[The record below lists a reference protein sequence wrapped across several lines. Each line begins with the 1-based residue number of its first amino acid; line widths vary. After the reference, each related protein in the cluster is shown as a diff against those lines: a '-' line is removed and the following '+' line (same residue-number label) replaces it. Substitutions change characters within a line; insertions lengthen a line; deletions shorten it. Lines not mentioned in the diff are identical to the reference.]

1 MKLKSETKQVIDFLK
16 HRHDCAFSDKTVTE
30 TCKLLNL
37 NFDMVQ
43 RALIRL
49 QRANVI
55 GRDSRGPRSSYEYPA
70 RIGLGD
76 IINAV
81 EGIALT
87 HRETIVDA
95 LNKVQVW
102 KIKSKIK

>member
-16 HRHDCAFSDKTVTE
+16 HRHDCAFPDKTVTE
-30 TCKLLNL
+30 VCKMLNL

-49 QRANVI
+49 HKQNVI
-55 GRDSRGPRSSYEYPA
+55 GRDSRGKGSSYEYPA

-76 IINAV
+76 IVNAV
-81 EGIALT
+81 EGINLD
-87 HRETIVDA
+87 HSNFIRDA
-95 LNKVQVW
+95 LNKVG
-102 KIKSKIK
+102 I

>member
-1 MKLKSETKQVIDFLK
+1 MKLKSETKQVITFLK
-16 HRHDCAFSDKTVTE
+16 HRHDCAFPDKTVTE
-30 TCKLLNL
+30 VCKLLDL

-55 GRDSRGPRSSYEYPA
+55 GRDSRGPRSNYEYPS

-76 IINAV
+76 IVNAV
-81 EGIALT
+81 EGINT
-87 HRETIVDA
+87 EHSSTIREA
-95 LNKVQVW
+95 LNKVG
-102 KIKSKIK
+102 I